1 MKIELSDDAFRLIKE
16 VFFRTTIEAK
26 NAKAYA
32 YVQDELGR
40 AEAGWKDAQ
49 KPDVGI
55 NTCSQQS
62 P

>member
-16 VFFRTTIEAK
+16 VFFSTTIDAK

-49 KPDVGI
+49 KPDVG
-55 NTCSQQS
+55 TTSS
-62 P
+62 